1 MRSDHVVSLV
11 EKVGSGHNCVLT
23 KVGISL
29 VGEPIASLVEEPN
42 GGLAM
47 ESYVG
52 HHLQQRVSHQLAQ
65 TKLWVNSKSRKVVSQ
80 MILTECGFWHLLD
93 EIWLIGKLLHGIGSF
108 KLE

>member
-1 MRSDHVVSLV
+1 M
-11 EKVGSGHNCVLT
+11 T
-23 KVGISL
+23 KEGISL
-29 VGEPIASLVEEPN
+29 VGEPIAGLVEKPD

>member
-1 MRSDHVVSLV
+1 M
-11 EKVGSGHNCVLT
+11 T

-29 VGEPIASLVEEPN
+29 VGESIAGLVEEPN

-52 HHLQQRVSHQLAQ
+52 HHLQQRLSHQLMQ
-65 TKLWVNSKSRKVVSQ
+65 TKLWVNLLPWPKPRKVFGQ
-80 MILTECGFWHLLD
+80 IILAECGFWHLLD
-93 EIWLIGKLLHGIGSF
+93 EIWWIGQLLLNGIGSF